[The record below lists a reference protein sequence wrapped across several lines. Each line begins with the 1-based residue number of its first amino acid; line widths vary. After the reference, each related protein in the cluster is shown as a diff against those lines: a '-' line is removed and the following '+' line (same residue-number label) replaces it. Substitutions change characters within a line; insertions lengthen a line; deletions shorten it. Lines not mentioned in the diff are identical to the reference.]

1 MARHEAS
8 VLTNGI
14 AAHRRFSLGYPLA
27 EELKRQPGRCRFRD
41 GTRANAIDQAR
52 ARVGAGIP
60 LVHRVKRLGRLMDR
74 KHRAF
79 RQHGQV

>member
-27 EELKRQPGRCRFRD
+27 EELKRQLGRCRFRD